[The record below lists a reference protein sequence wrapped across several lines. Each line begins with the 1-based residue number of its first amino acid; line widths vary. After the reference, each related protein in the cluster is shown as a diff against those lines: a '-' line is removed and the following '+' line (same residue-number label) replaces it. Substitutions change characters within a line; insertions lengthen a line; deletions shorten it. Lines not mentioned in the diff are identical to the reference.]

1 VALTVAV
8 VEVDTVP
15 ACTVTVPVVLPDGTV
30 TLLGTGKAVL
40 LLELRATC
48 TPAPGA
54 GPLRVTVRVVN
65 VPLGAV
71 EGAMTMLLTDGS
83 AVVKL

>member
-1 VALTVAV
+1 M
-8 VEVDTVP
+8 VEVETVP
-15 ACTVTVPVVLPDGTV
+15 ACTVTVHVVLPDGTV

-48 TPAPGA
+48 APASGA
-54 GPLRVTVRVVN
+54 GPLRATVRVVN
-65 VPLGAV
+65 VPLGTV
-71 EGAMTMLLTDGS
+71 EGAMTTLFTDGG